1 MKTAIRIS
9 GQVASKNRL
18 KMLIGLDSIETRKF
32 FNDTIY
38 VYQTKKQA
46 LEDIKKAGEV
56 LKNDDD
62 YDEDDMTI
70 SIGEDYVTYDAATAR
85 IETL

>member
-1 MKTAIRIS
+1 MKTAIRIT
-9 GQVASKNRL
+9 GQPASKNHLR
-18 KMLIGLDSIETRKF
+18 MLLGLESIETKTF

-46 LEDIKKAGEV
+46 LDDIRQAGAA

-70 SIGEDYVTYDAATAR
+70 SAGSDYVTYDSAQAR
-85 IETL
+85 VESL